1 MRDWAVW
8 QAKAGF
14 YSQAA
19 LSSNDSKTLYLAD
32 IIYGGSGG
40 RGRRGRERERGE
52 EELIVALISFPTTT
66 DHVLQGA
73 TPSIDHIL
81 S

>member
-1 MRDWAVW
+1 M
-8 QAKAGF
+8 
-14 YSQAA
+14 
-19 LSSNDSKTLYLAD
+19 YLAD